1 MGQYARFARFIMK
14 LLEDFLKIAKDQI
27 FGRDEELPREG
38 KLVLTKKAFD
48 KMVEWQL
55 SEETLKLTYEV
66 GEKTK
71 KEKGVYQIVRA
82 YKYYSVGLW
91 YIEQWKPVKGTREV
105 EKVALVITCWKGA
118 VRAA

>member
-1 MGQYARFARFIMK
+1 MSCPVMGQYARFARFIMK

-91 YIEQWKPVKGTREV
+91 YIEQ
-105 EKVALVITCWKGA
+105 
-118 VRAA
+118 

>member
-1 MGQYARFARFIMK
+1 MGQNAPFPRFTLK
-14 LLEDFLKIAKDQI
+14 LLKNFLKTTKDQI

-38 KLVLTKKAFD
+38 KLVLTRKAFD

-82 YKYYSVGLW
+82 YKF
-91 YIEQWKPVKGTREV
+91 
-105 EKVALVITCWKGA
+105 
-118 VRAA
+118 